1 MSTEIDTVIYESE
14 NPVWANRKF
23 CAFLVREVYE
33 VDKTGKRTGRM
44 VYDQLPMVFWGT
56 SASAVDQQAR
66 HFWMTETAR
75 KREKTERGKALGAA
89 RRKKEDEDETA

>member
-1 MSTEIDTVIYESE
+1 MTTEIDTVIYESE

-23 CAFLVREVYE
+23 CAFLVREAFE
-33 VDKTGKRTGRM
+33 IDKDGKRTGRM

-56 SASAVDQQAR
+56 SASSVDQQAR
-66 HFWMTETAR
+66 HFWQTETAR

-89 RRKKEDEDETA
+89 RSKKGGSNDN